1 MFTFNFII
9 PSDYSLHVD
18 ELGLSGDGVED
29 IYPGVTRNTVM
40 VSILVMVGIVVMV
53 MVVRGINWVMER
65 RPMQRQIKED

>member
-29 IYPGVTRNTVM
+29 IYPGVTRNTIM
-40 VSILVMVGIVVMV
+40 VSILVMAGIVLMV
-53 MVVRGINWVMER
+53 MVVRGINWIMER
-65 RPMQRQIKED
+65 RPMQRQSKED